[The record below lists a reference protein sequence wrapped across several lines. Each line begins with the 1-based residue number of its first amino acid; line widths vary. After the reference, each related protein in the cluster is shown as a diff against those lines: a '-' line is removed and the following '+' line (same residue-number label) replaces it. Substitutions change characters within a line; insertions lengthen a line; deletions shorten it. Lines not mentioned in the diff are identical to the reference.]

1 MMPAGDTGKAFG
13 KQRLHQHALHRLDMP
28 AQRHIYLA
36 TLKLL
41 HHIAAIEP
49 GNPDIDTWSIL
60 PQSADNG
67 GQQRDIGVVAGG

>member
-1 MMPAGDTGKAFG
+1 
-13 KQRLHQHALHRLDMP
+13 MP